1 MSGKL
6 IGRRLRASAE
16 FTCSHCGGHEAYCC
30 QGQSAFER
38 YVLNR
43 LMVRGVRCCDCDVL
57 CYVFPVRLDGHIL
70 DGNQRTPLMA
80 RAV

>member
-16 FTCSHCGGHEAYCC
+16 FTCSRCGSHEAYCC

-38 YVLNR
+38 YVLNMV
-43 LMVRGVRCCDCDVL
+43 MVRAVRCCDCDGL
-57 CYVFPVRLDGHIL
+57 CYAFPVQLHGPIL
-70 DGNQRTPLMA
+70 GGSRRTPLMA
-80 RAV
+80 RAA